1 MRVGLS
7 QRKNGLLSA
16 LALSRNFSASSRI
29 SSSTVSMRFGHS
41 SPASSI
47 FCLPTLPQ
55 RGSTVASSTWWSPP
69 SGPCCA
75 DRPAPAGP
83 ADSSDGRGLPSH
95 RGDRDS
101 RRTGRSH
108 APSAGTRS
116 CRQDGSCRTGRWRS
130 PCALSAVAMVGAAA
144 GKPDRRAGLADRGH
158 AGADRQ
164 LAGDEVGA
172 ARRAARL
179 GVVVGE
185 QHALGGDLVEVR
197 RAARH
202 HAAVVGADV
211 PDADVVAHD
220 DDDVGPLLR
229 RRLRLRCWLRRPATA
244 TSARPRRSARR
255 RIARCK
261 PRSVLRRAVSN
272 VRRSVDK
279 NAVRHGVILLIVMH
293 QRLLA

>member
-7 QRKNGLLSA
+7 HRKNGLLSA
-16 LALSRNFSASSRI
+16 LALSRNFSATSRI

-55 RGSTVASSTWWSPP
+55 RGSTVASSTLVAHEWIMLR
-69 SGPCCA
+69 GPTCVLQVL
-75 DRPAPAGP
+75 RIVRMAGVF
-83 ADSSDGRGLPSH
+83 H
-95 RGDRDS
+95 RVEVIEIAEELVEAVH
-101 RRTGRSH
+101 RRQELVLV
-108 APSAGTRS
+108 AKMVLAELAG
-116 CRQDGSCRTGRWRS
+116 GVAH
-130 PCALSAVAMVGAAA
+130 CALSAVAIVGACRRQA
-144 GKPDRRAGLADRGH
+144 GRRAGLTDRGH

-220 DDDVGPLLR
+220 DDDVRPLLR
-229 RRLRLRCWLRRPATA
+229 RRLRLRAGWPVSESDISVAA
-244 TSARPRRSARR
+244 PISAAQDRV
-255 RIARCK
+255 CK
-261 PRSVLRRAVSN
+261 PRIVLRKLSRML
-272 VRRSVDK
+272 
-279 NAVRHGVILLIVMH
+279 GGLLSRM
-293 QRLLA
+293 QSDMALPSCM